1 MYLLGKGLVKPDGS
15 NWEVYTIY
23 NMKIALLIGKNPQ
36 YIGIQILS
44 FYRLAFNFHAVLMR
58 DDKISISAV

>member
-1 MYLLGKGLVKPDGS
+1 MEITGKYIL
-15 NWEVYTIY
+15 YIIY
-23 NMKIALLIGKNPQ
+23 NMKIALLIEKNPQ

-58 DDKISISAV
+58 DDKISISAL